1 MHRKVDGGIKSD
13 LTGIPNV
20 KITVR
25 VLIIALAAIV
35 AVRLTAQTTSES
47 ASAPFRQKTHTLHR
61 DVPHKVQ
68 IQYLLFLPNGYEKGT
83 ERWPLILY
91 LHGGSLRGDDIS
103 QMKKWGLT
111 EKVEA
116 DPNFPFIVVS
126 PQCHKGEIWTDVDAL
141 GAILDE
147 VARTYRVDPDRVY
160 VSGHSMGGRGSLYAA
175 YKMPERF
182 AAVLSLGPVG
192 PITAWAE
199 KLAPIPLWLFH
210 GPNDQFTPLKEV
222 EELVHAIEAAGGH
235 PQLTVLPGRDHYIL
249 DVYDRPDL
257 YKWLA
262 QQKKSRTT
270 ATKEPGHVAVP

>member
-1 MHRKVDGGIKSD
+1 MKTAFQVF
-13 LTGIPNV
+13 
-20 KITVR
+20 
-25 VLIIALAAIV
+25 LAAIACIISFSIPV
-35 AVRLTAQTTSES
+35 HAAGQSE
-47 ASAPFRQKTHTLHR
+47 AEPTRQLTHTLQR
-61 DVPHKVQ
+61 DVSHKVQ
-68 IQYLLFLPNGYEKGT
+68 MQYLVFLPRDYEKSTGQ
-83 ERWPLILY
+83 WPLILY

-103 QMKKWGLT
+103 RMKKWGLT

-126 PQCHKGEIWTDVDAL
+126 PQCHRGEIWTDVDAL

-147 VARTYRVDPDRVY
+147 VAQTNRVDPDRIY
-160 VSGHSMGGRGSLYAA
+160 VTGHSMGGRGALYAA
-175 YKMPERF
+175 YEMPDRF

-199 KLAPIPLWLFH
+199 KLVTIPLWLFH

-222 EELVHAIEAAGGH
+222 EELVHAVEAAGGH
-235 PQLTVLPGRDHYIL
+235 PQLTVLPDRDHYIL

-262 QQKKSRTT
+262 HQKRKHSASAR
-270 ATKEPGHVAVP
+270 